1 MGSERSHNTQ
11 NDTPIGLS
19 MKQRKQEGNRVTLQA
34 KVDELEAQNNK
45 IVMRNEVLQEQYEK
59 LFEML
64 HEVRHAQAHK
74 LVAPAE
80 VNNHLNA
87 PQHGGSP
94 ISNTDI
100 PDRDRATH
108 QCDNQHETSLNP
120 AASTRNRRSRGKHL
134 LTEGVEGSKAVYRDC
149 RDFLKQRREN
159 PIHISSKINDPRVS
173 ERLGPLPRPRP
184 AVNLGNGQQV
194 PEEHE
199 GTGDSEM
206 FRHTHSRSQC
216 DEWKEK
222 SCYLDQTFLFPR
234 GDGDLQK
241 KTSVLHDSTQDPLV
255 LQLLEE
261 AWPPH
266 KKDPQHPLQAK
277 TKQKLDLQLY
287 TGREDPIEHLNLF
300 ESTMVYRRHTDEE
313 RCLLFP
319 STLSGGAL
327 NWYCRLPPETVD
339 SFEKLRKLF
348 VSQHIFQTDHLH
360 SVDDLYTIRQKPDE
374 SLRKYACRFSHEYSR
389 CAEADD
395 KTALKAFTVGLRDCF
410 FKYMINANT
419 WKTYSEVMAQA
430 YNHASAEARTYQGK
444 PPTVTPYQQVGSGGQ
459 IQPNEKTLTFQTVAA
474 HPPASFNASPS
485 QQTYQSQGKRKDFH
499 PHQSHFNKK
508 NKGHYRDNSV
518 YRHNNTH
525 PQAVNAVGQ
534 SRVKT
539 GPTPRYETYT
549 PLNATCAA
557 IYPSIAYLI
566 PKPKPRQ
573 PDYKSTKNTGVFC
586 CYHEYNGHDGE
597 KCIILRDHIEALA
610 REEKI
615 DQFLLHPPRDN
626 RNQRPVN
633 VIYSINGGTP
643 MYESSNRAMKN
654 SERTLRH
661 GHQVFHVEDIRGG
674 KYQKPNWDP
683 ICFYPEEERGIIYPH
698 NDPLIV
704 EAYIAN
710 FDVKRILID
719 TGASVN
725 IMFAEAF
732 KAHNV
737 AEHLLDRSISP
748 LISFSGDIVQPL
760 GSIHLPPTIG
770 TGPYTATITTNFLVV
785 NCPTAYNVIFGR
797 TGINDLKAMV
807 STHMLL
813 MKFPTPFGNGYI
825 RGDQLSARSCYN
837 TSVKQQH
844 MHVPKETLSI
854 HNQVVKTSPD
864 EANSD
869 LHDGNS

>member
-1 MGSERSHNTQ
+1 MGSERSYSTQ
-11 NDTPIGLS
+11 NDTPIGPS

-64 HEVRHAQAHK
+64 HEARHAQAHK

-120 AASTRNRRSRGKHL
+120 AASTRSRRSRGKHL

-216 DEWKEK
+216 DESKEK
-222 SCYLDQTFLFPR
+222 SCYLDQTFLLPR
-234 GDGDLQK
+234 GDRDLWK
-241 KTSVLHDSTQDPLV
+241 KTSVVHDSIQDPLV
-255 LQLLEE
+255 LQLMEE

-277 TKQKLDLQLY
+277 TKQKLGLQLY
-287 TGREDPIEHLNLF
+287 TGKEDPIEHLNLF
-300 ESTMVYRRHTDEE
+300 ESTMVYWRHTDEE

-319 STLSGGAL
+319 SPLSGGAL

-339 SFEKLRKLF
+339 SFEELRKLF
-348 VSQHIFQTDHLH
+348 VSQHIFQTDRLH
-360 SVDDLYTIRQKPDE
+360 SADDLYTIRQKPDE
-374 SLRKYACRFSHEYSR
+374 SLRKYAGRFSHEYSR
-389 CAEADD
+389 CAEAYD
-395 KTALKAFTVGLRDCF
+395 KTALKAFTAGLRDCF

-419 WKTYSEVMAQA
+419 WKTYSEVMTQA

-459 IQPNEKTLTFQTVAA
+459 IQPNEKTSTFQTVAA
-474 HPPASFNASPS
+474 HPL
-485 QQTYQSQGKRKDFH
+485 
-499 PHQSHFNKK
+499 PHLMFRQ
-508 NKGHYRDNSV
+508 NKGHYRDNLG
-518 YRHNNTH
+518 YRHNNTR

-534 SRVKT
+534 SYVKT

-549 PLNATCAA
+549 PLNATCVT
-557 IYPSIAYLI
+557 IYPSIAHLI
-566 PKPKPRQ
+566 PKSKPRQ
-573 PDYKSTKNTGVFC
+573 PDYKSTKNTGMFC

-597 KCIILRDHIEALA
+597 KCVIIRDHIEALA
-610 REEKI
+610 REGKI

-626 RNQRPVN
+626 RNQCQVN
-633 VIYSINGGTP
+633 VIYSISGGTP
-643 MYESSNRAMKN
+643 ISESSNRAMKN

-704 EAYIAN
+704 EAHIAN

-725 IMFAEAF
+725 IMFAEVF
-732 KAHNV
+732 KALNV

-760 GSIHLPPTIG
+760 GSIHLPLTIG

-785 NCPTAYNVIFGR
+785 NCSTTYNVIFGR

-844 MHVPKETLSI
+844 LPVPKETLSI

-869 LHDGNS
+869 LHDGNSQPDDPRDDSFT

>member
-1 MGSERSHNTQ
+1 MIH
-11 NDTPIGLS
+11 
-19 MKQRKQEGNRVTLQA
+19 
-34 KVDELEAQNNK
+34 EA
-45 IVMRNEVLQEQYEK
+45 
-59 LFEML
+59 
-64 HEVRHAQAHK
+64 RHAQAHK

-94 ISNTDI
+94 LSNTDI

-108 QCDNQHETSLNP
+108 QCDNQHETSLNQ
-120 AASTRNRRSRGKHL
+120 AASTRSRRSRGKHL

-216 DEWKEK
+216 DESKEK
-222 SCYLDQTFLFPR
+222 SCYLDQTFLLPR
-234 GDGDLQK
+234 GDGDLRK
-241 KTSVLHDSTQDPLV
+241 KTSVMHDSTQDPLV

-266 KKDPQHPLQAK
+266 KKDPQHPIQAN

-300 ESTMVYRRHTDEE
+300 ESTMVYWRHTDEE

-319 STLSGGAL
+319 FTLSGGAL

-339 SFEKLRKLF
+339 SFEELRKLF
-348 VSQHIFQTDHLH
+348 VSQHIFQTDRLH
-360 SVDDLYTIRQKPDE
+360 SADDLYTIRQKPDE
-374 SLRKYACRFSHEYSR
+374 SLRKYAGRFSHEYS
-389 CAEADD
+389 CCVEAND
-395 KTALKAFTVGLRDCF
+395 KTAFKAFTAGLRDCF

-430 YNHASAEARTYQGK
+430 YNHASAETRTYQGK

-459 IQPNEKTLTFQTVAA
+459 IQPNEKTSTFQTVAA

-525 PQAVNAVGQ
+525 PQAVNTVGQ

-597 KCIILRDHIEALA
+597 KCIILSDHIEALA
-610 REEKI
+610 REGKI
-615 DQFLLHPPRDN
+615 NQFILHPLRDN
-626 RNQRPVN
+626 RNQRQVN
-633 VIYSINGGTP
+633 VIYSISGGTP
-643 MYESSNRAMKN
+643 MSESSTRAMKN

-661 GHQVFHVEDIRGG
+661 GHQVFHVEDIREG

-683 ICFYPEEERGIIYPH
+683 TCFYPEEERGIIYPH

-704 EAYIAN
+704 EAHIEN

-732 KAHNV
+732 KALNV

-760 GSIHLPPTIG
+760 GSIQLPFTIG

-785 NCPTAYNVIFGR
+785 NCLTAYNVIFGR

-837 TSVKQQH
+837 TLVKQQH
-844 MHVPKETLSI
+844 LPVLKETLSI

-869 LHDGNS
+869 LHDGNSQPDDPRDDSFTQQAQPAEEL